1 MLVTLK
7 EILNEAANNNY
18 AIAGFNVFGYED
30 ATMVIEAAQ
39 ELNTPVILMTNR
51 DAVVHMPI
59 KILGKVL
66 TDLAAEATV
75 PVCVHLDHGKSV
87 DEVVEAIKAGFSSV
101 MYDGSQ
107 LPLEENIRNTKKI
120 AEIAH
125 YFDVSIE
132 GEIGSVGYSDPS
144 INAKAMYTVPEEAKA
159 FVQETGIDAVA
170 VAIGTLHRMQAQEA
184 NIQYDRLKDIEKVVD
199 IPLVIHGSTGV
210 KDDDLIKLSK
220 HRVGKV
226 NIGTALR
233 MAFGNTLRDEM
244 NSKPEEF
251 DRIKFFKKPMIELKN
266 VAKEKMIILGAKS
279 DEIDGGI
286 KIV

>member
-7 EILNEAANNNY
+7 EILNEAANNSY
-18 AIAGFNVFGYED
+18 AVAGFNVFGYED
-30 ATMVIEAAQ
+30 AVMVIEAAQ

-59 KILGKVL
+59 KILGKIL
-66 TDLAAEATV
+66 TDLAKEATV
-75 PVCVHLDHGKSV
+75 QVCVHLDHGKSV

-144 INAKAMYTVPEEAKA
+144 IKAKAMYTVPEEAKT
-159 FVQETGIDAVA
+159 FVKETGIDAVA

-184 NIQYDRLKDIEKVVD
+184 NIQYDRLKEIEKVVD

-210 KDDDLIKLSK
+210 KDEDLIKLSK

-233 MAFGNTLRDEM
+233 MAFGNTLRSEI

-251 DRIKFFKKPMIELKN
+251 DRIKFFKKPMVEVKN
-266 VAKEKMIILGAKS
+266 VAKEKMIILGAES
-279 DEIDGGI
+279 DQIDGGI

>member
-1 MLVTLK
+1 MLVTLN
-7 EILNEAANNNY
+7 EILKDASNSDY

-30 ATMVIEAAQ
+30 AVMVVEAAE
-39 ELNTPVILMTNR
+39 ELDVPVILMTNR

-59 KILGKVL
+59 KMLGSIL
-66 TDLAAEATV
+66 TDLAREARV

-87 DEVVEAIKAGFSSV
+87 EEAVEAIKAGFSSV

-107 LPLEENIRNTKKI
+107 LPIEENIKNTKEI
-120 AEIAH
+120 ADIAH
-125 YFDVSIE
+125 YFGVSIE

-144 INAKAMYTVPEEAKA
+144 IKAKAMYTVPEEAKR
-159 FVQETGIDAVA
+159 FVEETGVDAVA

-184 NIQYDRLKDIEKVVD
+184 NIQYDRLEEIEKLVD
-199 IPLVIHGSTGV
+199 VPLVIHGSTGV
-210 KDDDLIKLSK
+210 KNEDLSRMSK

-244 NSKPEEF
+244 NNKPEEF
-251 DRIKFFKKPMIELKN
+251 DRIKFFKRPMIEVKN
-266 VAKEKMIILGAKS
+266 KAKEKMIILGAERK
-279 DEIDGGI
+279 
-286 KIV
+286 